1 MSLKTFGGLVSGV
14 LAVVLM
20 VSACEKKDAP
30 PAKSTDKPATE
41 AVDAA
46 AGDQGGDDL
55 GAFLSK
61 DKPAGGGGAL
71 PPGHPPIDGAAKTA
85 APQAAQGMP
94 PSHPPVGD
102 SAAEAPALHWDQPTE
117 WKPEQVTSS
126 MRVAQYQ
133 ISRSEGDDQDG
144 QMIVF
149 HFGAG
154 QGGPTDMNIARW
166 KSFFTAADGSPV
178 GDDAAKIEKSE
189 ISGMKV
195 TTLDVSG
202 KYSDPMM
209 AQSGGKPIDG
219 EARLLAAIVETPGGS
234 WFFKAVGPKKTIGD
248 NEPVFR
254 KLISSIKTK

>member
-1 MSLKTFGGLVSGV
+1 MSLKTFGGLVVGA
-14 LAVVLM
+14 LATVLM
-20 VSACEKKDAP
+20 VGACEKNETP
-30 PAKSTDKPATE
+30 PAKSAEKPATE
-41 AVDAA
+41 ATDAA
-46 AGDQGGDDL
+46 TGDKGGDDL

-61 DKPAGGGGAL
+61 DKPAGTSSAL
-71 PPGHPPIDGAAKTA
+71 PPGHPPIEGAAKTA
-85 APQAAQGMP
+85 APQTAQGMP

-102 SAAEAPALHWDQPTE
+102 DAAEAAPLHWDQPIE

-126 MRVAQYQ
+126 MRVAQYL
-133 ISRSEGDDQDG
+133 IPRAAGDDQDG

-166 KSFFTAADGSPV
+166 RSFFTNADGSPV
-178 GDDAAKIEKSE
+178 GDDAAKVEKSE

-195 TTLDVSG
+195 TVLDVAG

-219 EARLLAAIVETPGGS
+219 EARLLAAIVETPSGS
-234 WFFKAVGPKKTIGD
+234 WFFKAVGPKKTIGE

-254 KLISSIKTK
+254 KLISSIK

>member
-1 MSLKTFGGLVSGV
+1 MSLKSFGGLVSSA
-14 LAVVLM
+14 LAILLVVA
-20 VSACEKKDAP
+20 ACEKSETP
-30 PAKSTDKPATE
+30 PAKSTDKPAT
-41 AVDAA
+41 AATDAA
-46 AGDQGGDDL
+46 SGDKGGDDL

-71 PPGHPPIDGAAKTA
+71 PPGHPPIEGAPQAG

-94 PSHPPVGD
+94 PSHPPVGED
-102 SAAEAPALHWDQPTE
+102 DAGAPALKWDPPIE

-126 MRVAQYQ
+126 MRVAQYL
-133 ISRSEGDDQDG
+133 IPRSEGDDQDG

-166 KSFFTAADGSPV
+166 KSFFSTADGSPV
-178 GDDAAKIEKSE
+178 GDDASKIEKSE

-195 TTLDVSG
+195 TVLDVAG

-209 AQSGGKPIDG
+209 AQSGGKPIEGD
-219 EARLLAAIVETPGGS
+219 ARLLAAIVEAPGGS
-234 WFFKAVGPKKTIGD
+234 WFFKAVGPKKTIGE
-248 NEPVFR
+248 NEPAFR
-254 KLISSIKTK
+254 KLVSSIK